1 MQKIGNTVIAILF
14 TFLKKMWTS
23 SMVFYFRAI
32 FLSFLTTK
40 ISGNLLQICINWI
53 RIAFKKQLDSAQHCK
68 KTAGSGSAKK
78 EYGSTALNSTLLTPG
93 TFSAA
98 SA

>member
-32 FLSFLTTK
+32 FLSCLTTE
-40 ISGNLLQICINWI
+40 ISGNLLQICI
-53 RIAFKKQLDSAQHCK
+53 
-68 KTAGSGSAKK
+68 AGSGYALKK
-78 EYGSTALNSTLLTPG
+78 LLDPDPHSEEQLDPDLKKMNSDPQLC
-93 TFSAA
+93 SHH
-98 SA
+98 SVCKV

>member
-32 FLSFLTTK
+32 FLTFLTTE

-68 KTAGSGSAKK
+68 KQLDPDPQKK
-78 EYGSTALNSTLLTPG
+78 NTDPQR
-93 TFSAA
+93 
-98 SA
+98 